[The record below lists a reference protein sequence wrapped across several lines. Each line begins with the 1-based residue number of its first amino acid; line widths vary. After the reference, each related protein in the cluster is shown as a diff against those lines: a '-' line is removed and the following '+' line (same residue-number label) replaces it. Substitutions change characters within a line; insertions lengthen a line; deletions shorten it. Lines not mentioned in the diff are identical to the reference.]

1 MGGNWKMNTDLA
13 SAVELADN
21 IVAGCGSLAQ
31 QCDIV
36 LYPPFPYLQAV
47 GRTLGH
53 HGLLLGAQ
61 DFYPESGGAFTGEV
75 STDMLADL
83 NVKVAL
89 VGHSERRHVIGE
101 DDELINDKVLAGLE
115 AGLQIVLCV
124 GETLEQRQADRTRQV
139 NIHQLMSGLRGV
151 GGDQMGRLTVAYEPV
166 WAIGTGQVA
175 GPEDAAA
182 VHRVLR
188 TAIGDLFDEDIGRS
202 VRIQYGGSV
211 KAQDA
216 AGLFS
221 QPEIDGGLIGGASL
235 DPEQFIAI
243 VRAAVEAAE
252 LDHKA
257 QST

>member
-13 SAVELADN
+13 SAVELADD
-21 IVAGCGSLAQ
+21 IVAGCGSLVER
-31 QCDIV
+31 CDIA

-61 DFYPESGGAFTGEV
+61 DFYPMPNGAYTGEV

-101 DDELINDKVLAGLE
+101 DDELINAKVRAGLE

-124 GETLEQRQADRTRQV
+124 GETLEQRQAGRTKQV

-151 GGDQMGRLTVAYEPV
+151 PDDRMGQLMVAYEPV
-166 WAIGTGQVA
+166 WAIGTGKVA
-175 GPEDAAA
+175 RPEDAAA

-188 TAIGDLFDEDIGRS
+188 AAIGDLFSEDIGRS

-211 KAQDA
+211 KAKDA
-216 AGLFS
+216 AGLFG
-221 QPEIDGGLIGGASL
+221 QPGIDGGLIGGASL

-243 VRAAVEAAE
+243 VRAAVEAAQF
-252 LDHKA
+252 DHKA